1 MNYIKLRQIK
11 KLYFGY
17 EELARILGISAESG
31 RVTAVRF
38 VKQGV
43 LVRPKKNIYILAE
56 KWDNLAREEKFM
68 LANLM
73 QNPSYVSLMTAMDY
87 YEVTTQIQ
95 NNFIESVLIYR
106 TKRIEI
112 EGAVFNYS
120 RINKDLYSGFI
131 KKEGFFIAVP
141 EKAFLDALYL
151 MSLGRYAF
159 DITSIDRARLDKP
172 QIKKIAR
179 AYPKKTQVLLRKY
192 GYI

>member
-17 EELARILGISAESG
+17 EELARVLGISAASG

-73 QNPSYVSLMTAMDY
+73 QSPSYVSLMTAMDY
-87 YEVTTQIQ
+87 YEVTTQVQ

-106 TKRIEI
+106 TKRIET

-131 KKEGFFIAVP
+131 KKEGFFIALP
-141 EKAFLDALYL
+141 EKAFLDALYF

-159 DITSIDRARLDKP
+159 DITSIDRAMLDKSR
-172 QIKKIAR
+172 IKKIAR
-179 AYPKKTQVLLRKY
+179 AYPEKTQVLLRKY

>member
-43 LVRPKKNIYILAE
+43 LVRPKKNIYILRE

-73 QNPSYVSLMTAMDY
+73 QSPSYVSLMTAMDY
-87 YEVTTQIQ
+87 YEITTQVQ

-112 EGAVFNYS
+112 EGSVFNYS

-131 KKEGFFIAVP
+131 KKEGFFIALP
-141 EKAFLDALYL
+141 EKAFMDALYL
-151 MSLGRYAF
+151 MSLGRYTF
-159 DITSIDRARLDKP
+159 DITSIDRARLDKS
-172 QIKKIAR
+172 QIKKIAGS
-179 AYPKKTQVLLRKY
+179 YPKKTQVLLRKY

>member
-17 EELARILGISAESG
+17 EEIARILGISVESG

-43 LVRPKKNIYILAE
+43 LVRPKKNIYILRE

-73 QNPSYVSLMTAMDY
+73 QSPSYVSLMTAMDY
-87 YEVTTQIQ
+87 YEVTTQVQ

-159 DITSIDRARLDKP
+159 DITSIDRARLDKA

>member
-17 EELARILGISAESG
+17 EEIARILGISVESG

-43 LVRPKKNIYILAE
+43 LVRPKKNIYILRE

-73 QNPSYVSLMTAMDY
+73 QSPSYVSLMTAMDY
-87 YEVTTQIQ
+87 YEVTTQVQ

-131 KKEGFFIAVP
+131 KKEGFFKNI
-141 EKAFLDALYL
+141 
-151 MSLGRYAF
+151 S
-159 DITSIDRARLDKP
+159 
-172 QIKKIAR
+172 
-179 AYPKKTQVLLRKY
+179 
-192 GYI
+192 YIIYIFILKCIYI

>member
-1 MNYIKLRQIK
+1 MNYIKLRQLK

-17 EELARILGISAESG
+17 EELARILDISAESG
-31 RVTAVRF
+31 RVTAVRL

-43 LVRPKKNIYILAE
+43 LVRPKKNIYVLRE
-56 KWDNLAREEKFM
+56 KWDNLAREERFI

-73 QNPSYVSLMTAMDY
+73 QSPSYVSLMTAMDY
-87 YEVTTQIQ
+87 YEITTQIQ

-112 EGAVFNYS
+112 EGVVFNYS

-159 DITSIDRARLDKP
+159 DITSIDRAGLDKS
-172 QIKKIAR
+172 QIKKIAG
-179 AYPKKTQVLLRKY
+179 AYPKKTQVLLKKY

>member
-43 LVRPKKNIYILAE
+43 LVRPKKNIYILRE

-73 QNPSYVSLMTAMDY
+73 QSPSYVSLMTAMDY
-87 YEVTTQIQ
+87 YEVTTQVQ

-120 RINKDLYSGFI
+120 RINKDLYSCFI

-141 EKAFLDALYL
+141 EKAFLDALYF
-151 MSLGRYAF
+151 MSLGRYTF
-159 DITSIDRARLDKP
+159 DITSIDRARLDKS
-172 QIKKIAR
+172 QIKKIAG

>member
-17 EELARILGISAESG
+17 EELARILDISAESG

-43 LVRPKKNIYILAE
+43 LVRPKKNIYILRE

-73 QNPSYVSLMTAMDY
+73 QSPSYISLMTAMDY
-87 YEVTTQIQ
+87 YEVTTQVQ

-106 TKRIEI
+106 TKRIET
-112 EGAVFNYS
+112 EGVVFNYS

-151 MSLGRYAF
+151 MSLGRYTF
-159 DITSIDRARLDKP
+159 DITSIDRARLDKS
-172 QIKKIAR
+172 QIKKIAGS
-179 AYPKKTQVLLRKY
+179 YPKKTQVLLRKY

>member
-73 QNPSYVSLMTAMDY
+73 QSPSYVSLMTAMDY

-159 DITSIDRARLDKP
+159 DITSIDRARLDKS

-192 GYI
+192 GYV